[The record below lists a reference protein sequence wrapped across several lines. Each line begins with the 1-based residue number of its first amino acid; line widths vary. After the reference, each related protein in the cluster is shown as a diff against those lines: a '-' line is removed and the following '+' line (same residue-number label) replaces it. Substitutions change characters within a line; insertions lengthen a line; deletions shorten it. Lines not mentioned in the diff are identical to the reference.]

1 MLKLTTPAMDQFMHS
16 LPLAE
21 YDMAWT
27 LFFITGF
34 VLGFI
39 WHKAADK
46 APATAESI
54 KCILFQISK
63 ILLKYIQYSL

>member
-21 YDMAWT
+21 YVMAWT

-46 APATAESI
+46 APATAESH
-54 KCILFQISK
+54 
-63 ILLKYIQYSL
+63 